1 MTKAIRLIVAVA
13 ALVLLAPAPGQA
25 GSKPGT
31 GTTVVLIEEGV
42 FTPDFCLEFPLLT
55 PAGAPLGHGRA
66 CITGGD
72 FSCFPVPYAGCQ
84 QTTSS
89 TFEFTL
95 PGGSVTA
102 SMKLRELFLDESTL
116 VQFGTGR
123 IIDGT
128 GAYAGAR
135 GQIVGGGLLNLTDEG
150 FEGRLI
156 YFVRAR

>member
-1 MTKAIRLIVAVA
+1 MTNAIRLIVAVA
-13 ALVLLAPAPGQA
+13 ALVLLAPTAAQA

-66 CITGGD
+66 CITSGD
-72 FSCFPVPYAGCQ
+72 FPCFPVPYAGCR
-84 QTTSS
+84 QTTYS

-102 SMKLRELFLDESTL
+102 PMKLRELFLDESSL
-116 VQFGTGR
+116 VQVGTGR
-123 IIDGT
+123 ISGGT
-128 GAYAGAR
+128 GAYAGATGR
-135 GQIVGGGLLNLTDEG
+135 IVGGGLLTLTDVG

-156 YFVRAR
+156 YVVRAR

>member
-13 ALVLLAPAPGQA
+13 ALVLLAPAAAQA

-42 FTPDFCLEFPLLT
+42 FTPDFCFEFPLLT

-72 FSCFPVPYAGCQ
+72 FACFPAYAGCR
-84 QTTSS
+84 QTTYS

-95 PGGSVTA
+95 PRGSVTA

-116 VQFGTGR
+116 VQVGTGR
-123 IIDGT
+123 ITGGT

-135 GQIVGGGLLNLTDEG
+135 GQIVGGGLLNLTDVG

-156 YFVRAR
+156 YVVRAR